1 LVAQAANT
9 YFKVIKDLNPHLKKY
24 YLPAGKH
31 QILIPK
37 GSAAD
42 FDKRY
47 EKLLQQWHDEKKEN
61 VYIIKKGDK
70 LSTIAAR
77 FKVPV
82 KAIVIW
88 NGITYSKKME
98 PGDKLIIFSP
108 KK

>member
-1 LVAQAANT
+1 
-9 YFKVIKDLNPHLKKY
+9 
-24 YLPAGKH
+24 
-31 QILIPK
+31 
-37 GSAAD
+37 
-42 FDKRY
+42 
-47 EKLLQQWHDEKKEN
+47 
-61 VYIIKKGDK
+61 
-70 LSTIAAR
+70 AAR